1 VPTLQ
6 ISLLSIGDS
15 KQPVKFFS
23 AAAEDGKLRSGPCLI
38 PRNFLSSPVFSC
50 KEKESTMIKRTMP
63 ARADADT
70 QDGFS
75 NDAPAA
81 PKTGRSA
88 KTSEGQ
94 KSGKGPKPSPATE
107 KVSGAGPAIAE
118 HSKDAKMKAKS
129 KGGLRQGW
137 PLASKAKYF
146 FGTRIQM
153 RDGWF
158 VGGKRLD

>member
-1 VPTLQ
+1 MSTIDHNTFQTFRIRRVRPSDRLCRLNSVPTLQ

-15 KQPVKFFS
+15 KQSVKFFS

-81 PKTGRSA
+81 PKTGRSE
-88 KTSEGQ
+88 KPSEGQ

-118 HSKDAKMKAKS
+118 HSKDAKSKAKS
-129 KGGLRQGW
+129 KGGLRQG
-137 PLASKAKYF
+137 
-146 FGTRIQM
+146 
-153 RDGWF
+153 
-158 VGGKRLD
+158 